1 MSAQVTPVTCPH
13 WVVCHER
20 SRSTRLRET
29 VREMEEGPSG
39 SAIRS
44 LIPSHRE
51 LLCPKGVAIGP
62 KTISFMAFPH
72 SQKLKI
78 LRRPT
83 FAIRY
88 AFGKISA
95 EVQDDECELIA
106 CIVASFRSTSKGRT
120 ELATVFPTFPMYT

>member
-44 LIPSHRE
+44 LIPSPSS
-51 LLCPKGVAIGP
+51 LQIQPCGQPI
-62 KTISFMAFPH
+62 PH
-72 SQKLKI
+72 P
-78 LRRPT
+78 LRSP
-83 FAIRY
+83 RY
-88 AFGKISA
+88 EG
-95 EVQDDECELIA
+95 
-106 CIVASFRSTSKGRT
+106 GRHAT
-120 ELATVFPTFPMYT
+120 E